1 MIFNIW
7 SLTRKFRIE
16 QEKKRIGDCI
26 NGDYEFFFSIY
37 KDQIDSHLR
46 RELEPQI
53 RRELE
58 PQIRRELESNNQR
71 KQNNNVAQ

>member
-1 MIFNIW
+1 MLVTYKMIFNIW

-58 PQIRRELESNNQR
+58 SNNQR

>member
-1 MIFNIW
+1 MILNIW

-37 KDQIDSHLR
+37 NDQIYSHLR
-46 RELEPQI
+46 RELET
-53 RRELE
+53 
-58 PQIRRELESNNQR
+58 QIRRELESNNQR